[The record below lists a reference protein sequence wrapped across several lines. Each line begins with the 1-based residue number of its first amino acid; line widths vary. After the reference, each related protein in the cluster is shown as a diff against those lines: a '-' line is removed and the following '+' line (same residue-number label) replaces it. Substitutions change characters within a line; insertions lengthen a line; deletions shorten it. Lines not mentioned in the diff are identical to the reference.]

1 MFNEV
6 EQEDVDRQ
14 STVQDILRKS
24 KDFFRRIIEGQGGSH
39 LVVRVPA
46 LPRFP
51 LEDYTWWIS
60 SGHGKKVSAI
70 GGALRAA
77 ASTTGG
83 TRTES

>member
-1 MFNEV
+1 MWT
-6 EQEDVDRQ
+6 DRALYRIFCGKART
-14 STVQDILRKS
+14 SSDGSS
-24 KDFFRRIIEGQGGSH
+24 KDRGGVTLSYVCPH
-39 LVVRVPA
+39 CH
-46 LPRFP
+46 RFP